1 MKILNINSSAQ
12 LNGSRSR
19 QLTSAL
25 ANKLKKLSGGT
36 VVDRDLTQ
44 GLQFITEAMI
54 DRYYIPK
61 NELTEQ
67 DKAILGPSDKLVDEL
82 IESDVIIIGAPMYNF
97 AIPGTLKSYLD
108 QICRLGRTFTT
119 NPEGF
124 EGLLKNKIAYII
136 ITTGGTPITG
146 DDDFMTAYLT
156 RILDFIGITDV
167 RFLVV
172 DKFQP
177 KEAEKQMQEVI
188 NSINSLQLPLR
199 STPD

>member
-67 DKAILGPSDKLVDEL
+67 DNIILRPSDKLVDEL
-82 IESDVIIIGAPMYNF
+82 VDSDVIIIGAPMYN
-97 AIPGTLKSYLD
+97 L
-108 QICRLGRTFTT
+108 
-119 NPEGF
+119 
-124 EGLLKNKIAYII
+124 
-136 ITTGGTPITG
+136 
-146 DDDFMTAYLT
+146 
-156 RILDFIGITDV
+156 
-167 RFLVV
+167 
-172 DKFQP
+172 
-177 KEAEKQMQEVI
+177 
-188 NSINSLQLPLR
+188 SLIHI
-199 STPD
+199 

>member
-1 MKILNINSSAQ
+1 
-12 LNGSRSR
+12 
-19 QLTSAL
+19 
-25 ANKLKKLSGGT
+25 
-36 VVDRDLTQ
+36 
-44 GLQFITEAMI
+44 
-54 DRYYIPK
+54 
-61 NELTEQ
+61 
-67 DKAILGPSDKLVDEL
+67 
-82 IESDVIIIGAPMYNF
+82 MYNF

-108 QICRLGRTFTT
+108 QICRLGSTFTT

-177 KEAEKQMQEVI
+177 NEAEKQMQEVI
-188 NSINSLQLPLR
+188 NTIDSLQLPLK
-199 STPD
+199 STPN

>member
-19 QLTSAL
+19 RLTSAL
-25 ANKLKKLSGGT
+25 ANKLKKLSSGT

-67 DKAILGPSDKLVDEL
+67 DNIILRPSDKLVDEL
-82 IESDVIIIGAPMYNF
+82 VDSDVIIIGAPMYNF
-97 AIPGTLKSYLD
+97 AIPGTLKCYLD

-124 EGLLKNKIAYII
+124 EGLLKNKITYII

-177 KEAEKQMQEVI
+177 NEAEKQMQEVI
-188 NSINSLQLPLR
+188 NTIDSLQLPLK
-199 STPD
+199 STPN

>member
-67 DKAILGPSDKLVDEL
+67 DNIILRPSDKLVDEL
-82 IESDVIIIGAPMYNF
+82 VDSDVIIIGAPMYNF

-108 QICRLGRTFTT
+108 QICRLGSTFTT

-124 EGLLKNKIAYII
+124 EL
-136 ITTGGTPITG
+136 
-146 DDDFMTAYLT
+146 
-156 RILDFIGITDV
+156 
-167 RFLVV
+167 
-172 DKFQP
+172 
-177 KEAEKQMQEVI
+177 
-188 NSINSLQLPLR
+188 SLIHI
-199 STPD
+199 

>member
-12 LNGSRSR
+12 LTSSRSR

-25 ANKLKKLSGGT
+25 TNKLKQLSNGT
-36 VVDRDLTQ
+36 VINRDLTQ

-54 DRYYIPK
+54 DRYYIPE

-67 DKAILGPSDKLVDEL
+67 DKNILHPSDELVDEL
-82 IESDVIIIGAPMYNF
+82 IESDVIVIGAPMYNF
-97 AIPGTLKSYLD
+97 AIPGALKSYID
-108 QICRLGRTFTT
+108 QICRLGKTFAT

-136 ITTGGTPITG
+136 ITTGGTPVEG
-146 DDDFMTAYLT
+146 NDDFMTTYLT

-167 RFLVV
+167 HFLVV

-177 KEAEKQMQEVI
+177 KDAEQQLQDVLNTI
-188 NSINSLQLPLR
+188 DSLQLPL
-199 STPD
+199 

>member
-25 ANKLKKLSGGT
+25 ANKLKELSNGT
-36 VVDRDLTQ
+36 VINRDLTQ

-54 DRYYIPK
+54 DRYYTPE

-67 DKAILGPSDKLVDEL
+67 DKNILRPSDELVDEL
-82 IESDVIIIGAPMYNF
+82 IESNVIVIGAPMYNF
-97 AIPGTLKSYLD
+97 AIPGALKSYID
-108 QICRLGRTFTT
+108 QICRLGKTFAT

-124 EGLLKNKIAYII
+124 EGLLKDKIAYII
-136 ITTGGTPITG
+136 ITTGGTPIKG
-146 DDDFMTAYLT
+146 NDDFMTTYLI
-156 RILDFIGITDV
+156 RILNFIGIIDV

-177 KEAEKQMQEVI
+177 EEAEQQMQVVL
-188 NSINSLQLPLR
+188 NTINSLQLPL
-199 STPD
+199 